1 VVIVVELMGAMES
14 WLCDLLRDFSL
25 AYGPPGNE
33 DKVVDLVLKNLG
45 SSVERHWRDGMGNLF
60 VKVRT
65 GGGPRV
71 MLVAHMDEVS
81 MIVKHV
87 DEDGFLYI
95 APLGWLDARVLLG
108 QRVVV
113 HGKSPIE
120 GCIGAKPP
128 HITTQEEQKVAPTFK
143 DLYVDVGAASRSEAE
158 ALGIVNGTYVT
169 FPAHFSRV
177 AGSRV
182 LGKSFDDRAG
192 CVAEVAVSKLIH
204 EAGAECELYSVFTV
218 QEELGLRG
226 AATIVEQVEPDIAFV
241 FECTVAADTPGN
253 PPSEHVTRIGRG
265 AAIRVMDSSMLTRRD
280 VVDYLVRQAEANGIP
295 YQLQVMTGS
304 ITDAG
309 RIHMQGRGVPT
320 GVISTPCRNLHTP
333 NLLLDL
339 ADLEGVVRLGF
350 QAAINASQLLK
361 AAHP

>member
-1 VVIVVELMGAMES
+1 MTVYLTRTPMSGAVTIPLTS
-14 WLCDLLRDFSL
+14 GLPFLGLPRCRADGL
-25 AYGPPGNE
+25 ANPSPFLSSNEVFFGNE

-177 AGSRV
+177 VGSRV

-192 CVAEVAVSKLIH
+192 CAAEVAVSKLIH

-309 RIHMQGRGVPT
+309 GYTCRAEASRLELYQLPAGT
-320 GVISTPCRNLHTP
+320 STHLT
-333 NLLLDL
+333 
-339 ADLEGVVRLGF
+339 
-350 QAAINASQLLK
+350 SS
-361 AAHP
+361 

>member
-1 VVIVVELMGAMES
+1 MNMVNEPSSRITE
-14 WLCDLLRDFSL
+14 LLRQLST
-25 AYGPPGNE
+25 AYGPPGFE
-33 DKVVDLVLKNLG
+33 DGVVEILMKELG
-45 SSVERHWRDGMGNLF
+45 DAAEKHWRDGMGNLF
-60 VKVRT
+60 VKIKS
-65 GGGPRV
+65 GSGPRI

-95 APLGWLDARVLLG
+95 APLGWLDTRVLLG

-113 HGKSPIE
+113 HGKRLVE

-128 HITTQEEQKVAPTFK
+128 HITTQEEQKVVPSFK
-143 DLYVDVGAASRSEAE
+143 ELYVDVGASSREEAAS
-158 ALGIVNGTYVT
+158 LGIEKGTYVT
-169 FPAHFSRV
+169 FPSYFSFLAGTRV
-177 AGSRV
+177 M
-182 LGKSFDDRAG
+182 GKSFDDRAG
-192 CVAEVAVSKLIH
+192 CAAVVAISRLIY
-204 EAGAECELYSVFTV
+204 ELGAGCELYAVFTV

-226 AATIVEQVEPDIAFV
+226 AATIVGQIDPHLALV
-241 FECTVAADTPGN
+241 FECTVAADIPGN
-253 PPSEHVTRIGRG
+253 PPSEHVTRVGRG

-280 VVDYLVRQAEANGIP
+280 IINYLAGLADAHGVP

-309 RIHMQGRGVPT
+309 RIHMMGRGVPT

-339 ADLEGVVRLGF
+339 RDLECVVRLGHLAVTHAGEYL
-350 QAAINASQLLK
+350 QGI
-361 AAHP
+361 H